1 MLWHPATCPSGLRGL
16 IANQFVSGSN
26 PLVAFI
32 TQIRRASMIGKLQF
46 SGLFGD
52 ISLSNRRL
60 GRVVRHLIANQ
71 VTAVRLR

>member
-1 MLWHPATCPSGLRGL
+1 MPIPWQLATCPSGLRGL

-26 PLVAFI
+26 PLVAFPN
-32 TQIRRASMIGKLQF
+32 L
-46 SGLFGD
+46 LFAPE
-52 ISLSNRRL
+52 ICVQVLRL